1 MDGSIISMKIIILAG
16 GGGTRLWPWSRE
28 SEPKQILP
36 ILGRDTLLQQTYKR
50 LRWGFAAGDILVVA
64 GTSHAAAIK
73 KQLPE
78 LPKRNL
84 LLEPVKR
91 DSAGAIGLALARIVA
106 RSPREIIVTVHA
118 DHYISDAKKY
128 ARLLKQAGQLARQ
141 NPKQTILMGIKPSY
155 PETGYGYIQLG
166 KKFVQHNKLA
176 VYRVK
181 KFIEK
186 PSVARAQRLIS
197 QGHCFWNPGWFAWRA
212 DHLWDL
218 YKTHLPNNF
227 SILEKISQAKTTNLQ
242 AVINSEFVKL
252 NPISIDYGILEKT
265 RTRLV
270 VPVAIGW
277 ADIGHWR
284 SVQEMSVA
292 DKNGNVT
299 NNESLLVESA
309 NNLILSK
316 NKKFVAVL
324 GVHDLVFVETN
335 DVILIA
341 DKNRAQD
348 VKQIVAHLRTKKD
361 WQKYL

>member
-1 MDGSIISMKIIILAG
+1 MKIVILAG

-50 LRWGFAAGDILVVA
+50 LRTAFSASDVLIVSGKKYAGP
-64 GTSHAAAIK
+64 IK

-78 LPKRNL
+78 LPKSNL

-91 DSAGAIGLALARIVA
+91 DSAGAIGLALARLIV
-106 RSPREIIVTVHA
+106 RSPHEVIVTVHS
-118 DHYISDAKKY
+118 DHYVSDVKKY
-128 ARLLKQAGQLARQ
+128 ARLLKQAGQLAKQ
-141 NPKQTILMGIKPSY
+141 NPEQTILTGIKPSY

-166 KKFVQHNKLA
+166 KKFVQDNGGA

-181 KFIEK
+181 RFIEK
-186 PSVARAQRLIS
+186 PSLVRAQRLIS
-197 QGHCFWNPGWFAWRA
+197 GGRCFWNPGLFAWRA
-212 DHLWDL
+212 DHLWNL
-218 YKTHLPNNF
+218 YQTFLPNNF
-227 SILEKISQAKTTNLQ
+227 LALQTISKASAKNLQ
-242 AVINSEFVKL
+242 AIIDEEFVKL

-265 RTRLV
+265 KSRLV
-270 VPVAIGW
+270 LPSDLGW

-284 SVQEMSVA
+284 SVQEMSVR
-292 DKNGNVT
+292 DKNGNAV
-299 NNESLLVESA
+299 NNESLLVDSA
-309 NNLILSK
+309 NNLLLSK
-316 NKKFVAVL
+316 NKKFIAVL
-324 GVHDLVFVETN
+324 GVRDLVFVETD

-348 VKQIVAHLRTKKD
+348 VKQIVAHLRRKKD

>member
-1 MDGSIISMKIIILAG
+1 MKVIILAG

-28 SEPKQILP
+28 NEPKQILP

-50 LRWGFAAGDILVVA
+50 LRTAFLSGDILVVSGKSYA
-64 GTSHAAAIK
+64 NEIK

-78 LPKRNL
+78 LPKNNL

-91 DSAGAIGLALARIVA
+91 DSAGAIGLALSRIIA
-106 RSPREIIVTVHA
+106 HSPREVIVTVHA

-128 ARLLKQAGQLARQ
+128 TRLLKQAGQLAKE
-141 NPKQTILMGIKPSY
+141 NPEQTILMGIKPSY

-166 KKFVQHNKLA
+166 KKFVQLNNGS

-181 KFIEK
+181 QFIEK
-186 PSVARAQRLIS
+186 PSVARAQKLIS
-197 QGHCFWNPGWFAWRA
+197 RGKCFWNPGLFAWRA
-212 DHLWDL
+212 DHLWSL
-218 YKTHLPNNF
+218 YKTWLPNNF
-227 SILEKISQAKTTNLQ
+227 TALQKISQAKTKNLQ
-242 AVINSEFVKL
+242 AVIDAEFVKL

-265 RTRLV
+265 QSMLV
-270 VPVAIGW
+270 LPADLGW

-284 SVQEMSVA
+284 SVQEMSVR
-292 DKNGNVT
+292 DKNGNVV
-299 NNESLLVESA
+299 NNESLLVDSA
-309 NNLILSK
+309 NNLLLSK
-316 NKKFVAVL
+316 NKKLLAVL
-324 GVHDLVFVETN
+324 GVHDLVFVETD

-348 VKQIVAHLRTKKD
+348 VKQIVAHLRSKKD